1 MGSHASRLGLNRRG
15 VRLFAEQYGRPI
27 VLYLKHDRWLDAE
40 VVGKLYRDG
49 LSLGPAVEAPIDVGD
64 QADLGRLFITGSVR
78 LSSNLEPGNYYLQV
92 VIVNKAVKDKQPS
105 VTQWVDFEIVK

>member
-1 MGSHASRLGLNRRG
+1 
-15 VRLFAEQYGRPI
+15 
-27 VLYLKHDRWLDAE
+27 
-40 VVGKLYRDG
+40 VGN
-49 LSLGPAVEAPIDVGD
+49 
-64 QADLGRLFITGSVR
+64 QADLSRLFITGSVR